1 MAKMKERHMKID
13 KYFGWCRLLDD
24 IVSGVCVNPDA
35 WLEHISRLECVP
47 PNTERERE
55 REREAKKKEIKYLK

>member
-1 MAKMKERHMKID
+1 MKERHIKID
-13 KYFGWCRLLDD
+13 KYFGWWCLCRLLDD

-47 PNTERERE
+47 LNKEERER
-55 REREAKKKEIKYLK
+55 RLKRKKLNT